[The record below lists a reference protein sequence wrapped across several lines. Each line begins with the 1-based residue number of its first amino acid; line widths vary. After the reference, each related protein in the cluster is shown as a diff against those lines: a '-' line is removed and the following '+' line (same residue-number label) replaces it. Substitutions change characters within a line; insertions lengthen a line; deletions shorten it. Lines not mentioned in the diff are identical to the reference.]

1 MRKSLR
7 LDSLGLGVLLLVGTS
22 ACAPAALEA
31 PAPTQTTPPI
41 VTSAPSPVAKASAA
55 ASPAATP
62 VARISPSPSVAVA
75 SFSAAASPSPSA
87 SAATAAPRPANA
99 SLLFTAPT
107 AGETVSAGSV
117 TVIVNYTGPQLVDA
131 ANATK
136 LDDYHIAYLLDVD
149 PNPYIGTTVPI
160 PTGDPRIIHAAT
172 TSTTFN
178 NVAVGTH
185 TLAVVMVGSNHVSVN
200 PSLADKETVTAR

>member
-1 MRKSLR
+1 
-7 LDSLGLGVLLLVGTS
+7 
-22 ACAPAALEA
+22 
-31 PAPTQTTPPI
+31 
-41 VTSAPSPVAKASAA
+41 
-55 ASPAATP
+55 
-62 VARISPSPSVAVA
+62 VAVA
-75 SFSAAASPSPSA
+75 SFSAAALASPSA

-160 PTGDPRIIHAAT
+160 PMGDPRIIHAAT

-200 PSLADKETVTAR
+200 PSLADKETFTAR

>member
-1 MRKSLR
+1 
-7 LDSLGLGVLLLVGTS
+7 
-22 ACAPAALEA
+22 
-31 PAPTQTTPPI
+31 
-41 VTSAPSPVAKASAA
+41 
-55 ASPAATP
+55 
-62 VARISPSPSVAVA
+62 
-75 SFSAAASPSPSA
+75 
-87 SAATAAPRPANA
+87 
-99 SLLFTAPT
+99 
-107 AGETVSAGSV
+107 V

-160 PTGDPRIIHAAT
+160 PMGDPRIIHAAT

-200 PSLADKETVTAR
+200 PSLADKETFTAR